1 MERIYRGMST
11 VPVAAQSPAL
21 AAAPGSRR
29 RLNVARAAA
38 YFQAAPMAIVFLCFL
53 VFPIVAIVVVSF
65 FDYDSVQIIPRFT
78 LENYRELLFSKV
90 TWETYLNTFRF
101 AAMTWAVTL
110 FIGFTLSYFLC
121 FHIRS
126 TLMKIGLSLLCTVPF
141 WTSNIIRMIS
151 WIPFLGRNGLLNM
164 ALLRLGIIDKPLEFL
179 LFSDFAVVLAL
190 VHLNTF
196 FMMIPIFNS
205 MMKIDRSL
213 IEAARDAGARAPQI
227 LWNVIIPLSK
237 TGIAVGSIFVIAL
250 VMGDFV
256 TVRLMSGGQSASVG
270 LMMANSISLL
280 QYPAAAANAVLL
292 LFLVLGLIA
301 GIVHSVDIRGE
312 LTGSIARTRRV
323 DE

>member
-1 MERIYRGMST
+1 MERIYRGMSSL
-11 VPVAAQSPAL
+11 PIAAEGAAP
-21 AAAPGSRR
+21 AAAPRARR
-29 RLNVARAAA
+29 FRIAGIAA
-38 YFQAAPMAIVFLCFL
+38 YFQAAPLALVFICFL

-65 FDYDSVQIIPRFT
+65 FDYNSVQIIPRFT
-78 LENYRELLFSKV
+78 LENYRELLLSKV

-101 AAMTWAVTL
+101 AALTWAITL
-110 FIGFTLSYFLC
+110 AVGFTLSYFLA
-121 FHIRS
+121 FHVRS
-126 TLMKIGLSLLCTVPF
+126 TLWQIGLSLLCTVPF

-164 ALLRLGIIDKPLEFL
+164 ALERLGIVHQPLDFL

-205 MMKIDRSL
+205 MMRIDRSL
-213 IEAARDAGARAPQI
+213 IEAARDAGAGGPQV
-227 LWNVIIPLSK
+227 LWNVVIPLSK
-237 TGIAVGSIFVIAL
+237 TGIAIGSIFVIAL

-270 LMMANSISLL
+270 LMMANSIGLL

-292 LFLVLGLIA
+292 LILVLSLIA
-301 GIVHSVDIRGE
+301 GIVRSVDIRRE
-312 LTGSIARTRRV
+312 LQAPTAARAGN
-323 DE
+323 E